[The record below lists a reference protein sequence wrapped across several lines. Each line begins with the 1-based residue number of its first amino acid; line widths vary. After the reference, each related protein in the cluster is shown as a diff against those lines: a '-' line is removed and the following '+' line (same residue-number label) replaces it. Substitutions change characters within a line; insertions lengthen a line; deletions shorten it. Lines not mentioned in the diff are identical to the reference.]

1 MSYNSPNPTGQL
13 LEVLAGLSARASENE
28 HQVQALLAVV
38 VRAATT
44 RVASEEASDNNDDA
58 HNDFLN
64 NILLDEIQKLWQSS
78 SDFNAECEAIL
89 EGMREAILAH
99 DNRGA
104 ANAFFR
110 YQRCRARPR
119 PLLPARE

>member
-44 RVASEEASDNNDDA
+44 RVGFGGS
-58 HNDFLN
+58 F
-64 NILLDEIQKLWQSS
+64 
-78 SDFNAECEAIL
+78 
-89 EGMREAILAH
+89 G
-99 DNRGA
+99 
-104 ANAFFR
+104 
-110 YQRCRARPR
+110 
-119 PLLPARE
+119 